1 MDKRA
6 ILDTL
11 MAHRAELLRAGVRH
25 AGLFGSVARG
35 DARAGSDIDILIE
48 FDPAAV
54 PDIFTYAGLKDRIAA
69 LLPGRVDV
77 VDRDALRPHLRDQAL
92 ADLVHA
98 F

>member
-1 MDKRA
+1 
-6 ILDTL
+6 
-11 MAHRAELLRAGVRH
+11 LLRAGVRH

-35 DARAGSDIDILIE
+35 DARAESDIDILIE

-77 VDRDALRPHLRDQAL
+77 VDREALRPHLRDQAL

>member
-1 MDKRA
+1 M
-6 ILDTL
+6 
-11 MAHRAELLRAGVRH
+11 RH

-35 DARAGSDIDILIE
+35 DARAESDIDILIE

-77 VDRDALRPHLRDQAL
+77 VDREALRPHLRDQAL

>member
-1 MDKRA
+1 MERQA

-11 MAHRAELLRAGVRH
+11 MAHQAELRDAGVRH

-35 DARAGSDIDILIE
+35 EARADSDILIE

-54 PDIFTYAGLKDRIAA
+54 PDVFTYAGLKDRIAA

-77 VDRDALRPHLRDQAL
+77 VDRDAPRPHLRAQVL
-92 ADLVHA
+92 ADLLHA